1 MNPAPHNAI
10 ADKVAAFFADYPLR
24 TFEKR
29 QILVRPQEPLG
40 GVYYLAE
47 GRVNEYDITP
57 DGKEVVVNIFKPGA
71 FFPMSSALN
80 ATPNDYFFEAS
91 TTVAVRIAPPEAAV
105 QFLRDNPDVALDL
118 LKRVYNGVDGVL
130 RRMAHL
136 MGGNA
141 QHRLLFEVLN
151 AVHRFGEQQGDGSW
165 LLPLNESD
173 LGKHSGLARETVN
186 RNIKSLKDAGLLK
199 VGAKTMVI
207 VDLKKLEALLG
218 NTV

>member
-1 MNPAPHNAI
+1 
-10 ADKVAAFFADYPLR
+10 
-24 TFEKR
+24 
-29 QILVRPQEPLG
+29 
-40 GVYYLAE
+40 
-47 GRVNEYDITP
+47 VNEYDITP

-91 TTVAVRIAPPEAAV
+91 TTATVHIAPPEAAV
-105 QFLRDNPDVALDL
+105 QFLQDNPDVALDL
-118 LKRVYNGVDGVL
+118 LKRVYKGVDGVL

-136 MGGNA
+136 MGGDA

-165 LLPLNESD
+165 LLLLNESD

-199 VGAKTMVI
+199 IGAKTMVI